1 MKSSDSGGESDREGE
16 SLSDSQPDM
25 TSLLNNPYQLD
36 DLSSHLPFLLTLKYF

>member
-1 MKSSDSGGESDREGE
+1 MESSDSGGESDREGE

-36 DLSSHLPFLLTLKYF
+36 DLSPLPFLFTLKYF